1 MSGITVGIYILMI
14 AAIVAAIFALEYKN
28 LMVSVISL
36 IAMNLFIWGMLLIFD
51 AILLAW
57 IQLIVYG
64 GGLTALFIVVVAL
77 TEKQTDDTFDWRR
90 TTIALAAVGIIVG
103 LLIWAIIAYDITSI
117 TATMTNLSDILNN
130 MWEERT
136 PDIILQGIIFF
147 TTSVAIGVLF
157 LQHKKKK
164 VKEETKA

>member
-1 MSGITVGIYILMI
+1 MSGITIGIYILMI

-36 IAMNLFIWGMLLIFD
+36 IAMNLFIWGVLLIFD

-57 IQLIVYG
+57 VQLIVYG

-77 TEKQTDDTFDWRR
+77 TERQLDETFDWRR
-90 TTIALAAVGIIVG
+90 TVIALSAIAIIVG
-103 LLIWAIIAYDITSI
+103 VLIWAVIAYDITSI
-117 TATMTNLSDILNN
+117 TATWSEGIFSN

>member
-1 MSGITVGIYILMI
+1 MSGITIGIYILMI

-36 IAMNLFIWGMLLIFD
+36 IAMNLFVWGVLLIFD

-57 IQLIVYG
+57 VQLIVYG

-77 TEKQTDDTFDWRR
+77 TERQLDETFDWRR
-90 TTIALAAVGIIVG
+90 TVIALSVIAIIVG
-103 LLIWAIIAYDITSI
+103 VLIWAIIAYDITSI
-117 TATMTNLSDILNN
+117 TATWSEGIFSN

-147 TTSVAIGVLF
+147 TTSIAIGVLF

>member
-1 MSGITVGIYILMI
+1 M
-14 AAIVAAIFALEYKN
+14 
-28 LMVSVISL
+28 
-36 IAMNLFIWGMLLIFD
+36 LF
-51 AILLAW
+51 
-57 IQLIVYG
+57 
-64 GGLTALFIVVVAL
+64 
-77 TEKQTDDTFDWRR
+77 RS
-90 TTIALAAVGIIVG
+90 
-103 LLIWAIIAYDITSI
+103 YDITSI
-117 TATMTNLSDILNN
+117 TATWSEGIFSN

>member
-1 MSGITVGIYILMI
+1 MSGITIGIYILMI
-14 AAIVAAIFALEYKN
+14 AAIIAAIFALEYKN

-36 IAMNLFIWGMLLIFD
+36 IAMNLFIWGVLLIFD

-57 IQLIVYG
+57 VQLIVYG

-77 TEKQTDDTFDWRR
+77 TERQLDETFDWRR
-90 TTIALAAVGIIVG
+90 TVIALSTIAIIVG
-103 LLIWAIIAYDITSI
+103 VLIWAVIAYDITSI
-117 TATMTNLSDILNN
+117 TATWSEGIFSN